1 MGMSFLLHL
10 LGFIV
15 VIAWIAWIATML
27 GVAHLYVTAGA
38 LVLLTIGIVLAIARA
53 RTQIT

>member
-15 VIAWIAWIATML
+15 VIAGIAWIATML
-27 GVAHLYVTAGA
+27 GVAQLHVTAGA
-38 LVLLTIGIVLAIARA
+38 LALLTIGIVLAIARA
-53 RTQIT
+53 RTQTT